1 MLDSH
6 KTNTSGYL
14 TEQVAKDK
22 RNKIKP
28 RTENQS
34 FKEHFKPKTHW
45 QLQELKR
52 RGL

>member
-6 KTNTSGYL
+6 QSDTSGYL

-28 RTENQS
+28 KTENQS
-34 FKEHFKPKTHW
+34 FKE
-45 QLQELKR
+45 QI
-52 RGL
+52 